1 MLKQQ
6 TNKKSS
12 MIALLCVAGVLL
24 LVTLLENM
32 SLIFPKVPSILLP
45 TSQLFTVLKKGAVY
59 SLVAVSMNLLNGFTG
74 LFSLGQAGFMLL
86 GAYTYAV
93 LTIPVDKRAGV
104 YQYFDGGAV
113 QCSVP
118 EVLSGV
124 LGEGAGTVI
133 GMLLV
138 LRARHNETPA
148 DLFAAEESEEAK
160 PAEEEAK
167 TEE

>member
-32 SLIFPKVPSILLP
+32 SLIFPKVPAILLP

-86 GAYTYAV
+86 GAYTYAI
-93 LTIPVDKRAGV
+93 LTVPMAAKRSGLLPV
-104 YQYFDGGAV
+104 FDGGRRQVLPAGY
-113 QCSVP
+113 VP
-118 EVLSGV
+118 EHLRRGG
-124 LGEGAGTVI
+124 LRLRRGAGA
-133 GMLLV
+133 GG
-138 LRARHNETPA
+138 
-148 DLFAAEESEEAK
+148 AAGTDPGRLSWRRCS
-160 PAEEEAK
+160 P
-167 TEE
+167 T

>member
-32 SLIFPKVPSILLP
+32 SLIFPKVPAILLP

-74 LFSLGQAGFMLL
+74 LFSLG
-86 GAYTYAV
+86 
-93 LTIPVDKRAGV
+93 
-104 YQYFDGGAV
+104 
-113 QCSVP
+113 
-118 EVLSGV
+118 
-124 LGEGAGTVI
+124 
-133 GMLLV
+133 
-138 LRARHNETPA
+138 
-148 DLFAAEESEEAK
+148 
-160 PAEEEAK
+160 
-167 TEE
+167 